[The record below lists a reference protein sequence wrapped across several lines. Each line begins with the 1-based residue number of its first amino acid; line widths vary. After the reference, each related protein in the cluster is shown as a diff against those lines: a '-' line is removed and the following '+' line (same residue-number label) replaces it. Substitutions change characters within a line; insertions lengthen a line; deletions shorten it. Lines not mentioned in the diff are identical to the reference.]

1 MILTCKITVY
11 GNGYKIYHLYK
22 FDDIY
27 NIFYNL
33 NVVRTVPVNEGW
45 KLKRH
50 KLKKERTIRKLTMKE
65 LSFELGVSE
74 TTIIK

>member
-11 GNGYKIYHLYK
+11 GNGYKIYRLYK

-33 NVVRTVPVNEGW
+33 NVVRTVPVNEG
-45 KLKRH
+45 
-50 KLKKERTIRKLTMKE
+50 
-65 LSFELGVSE
+65 
-74 TTIIK
+74 